1 MILEDS
7 LYKKITELTDKGN
20 DAFENDLD
28 LALMYYEEALALVPD
43 PKTDWEASTWL
54 YTAIGDAYYFKKEY
68 QSAIDS
74 LNKAMMCPTGIGNA
88 FICLRLGECFFELSN
103 YTHSKDFLMQAY
115 MLEGKDIFEYEESK
129 YIKSIE
135 ELL

>member
-28 LALMYYEEALALVPD
+28 LALKYYEEALALVPD

-54 YTAIGDAYYFKKEY
+54 
-68 QSAIDS
+68 
-74 LNKAMMCPTGIGNA
+74 
-88 FICLRLGECFFELSN
+88 
-103 YTHSKDFLMQAY
+103 
-115 MLEGKDIFEYEESK
+115 
-129 YIKSIE
+129 
-135 ELL
+135 

>member
-28 LALMYYEEALALVPD
+28 LALKYYEEALALVPD

-74 LNKAMMCPTGIGNA
+74 FNKAMMCPTGIGNA
-88 FICLRLGECFFELSN
+88 FICLRLGECFFELSDN
-103 YTHSKDFLMQAY
+103 TQSKEFLLQAY

>member
-54 YTAIGDAYYFKKEY
+54 YTAIGDAYYFKNEY

-115 MLEGKDIFEYEESK
+115 MLEGKDIFENEESK

>member
-54 YTAIGDAYYFKKEY
+54 YTAIGDAYYYKKEY

-74 LNKAMMCPTGIGNA
+74 LNKARMCPTGIGNA

-103 YTHSKDFLMQAY
+103 NTQSKEFLLQAY

-135 ELL
+135 ELF